1 MTCTETSGLSVL
13 HPVKCAICGRAL
25 TTKDGAVLVNVVVR
39 DHDWTCETH
48 TWDRFDGNPP
58 KQPYTVH

>member
-1 MTCTETSGLSVL
+1 MPK

-48 TWDRFDGNPP
+48 TWDRFDVTPP